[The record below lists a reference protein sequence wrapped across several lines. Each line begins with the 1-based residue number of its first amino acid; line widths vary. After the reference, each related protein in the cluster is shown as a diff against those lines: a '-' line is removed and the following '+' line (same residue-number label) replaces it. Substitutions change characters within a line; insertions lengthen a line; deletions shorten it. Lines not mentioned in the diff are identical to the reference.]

1 MLPNT
6 KTTRSRA
13 ETRAPHERHRDGSSA
28 SELAL
33 GLMAGRARGLIERGP
48 FPWIA
53 VAVAALVVLLL
64 RKQVSWLDT
73 FPAEA
78 TIPVADWINA
88 FMDWFIETFN
98 VVFHAISWLLAW
110 PMDGLSGLLHWMPW
124 PATMAVFVATAYA
137 ARGWKLALFTALALF
152 YMLIIGYWDE
162 SMATLALVSVSVP
175 LAIGIGIT
183 MGVLGFRYKWARRII
198 DPTLD
203 LMQTIPTF
211 AYLIPILLLFGFGP
225 VVGLIASAV
234 YASPP
239 LVRNVMLGLS
249 RVPSDVVESARM
261 SGSTDRQLLWW
272 VQFPSAMPTIMI
284 GVNQA
289 IMAALSMVII
299 AAVIGGAADIGW
311 EVLSTMRRAQFG
323 QSLMAGFVIALM
335 AMVMDRTSRGFA
347 ERQHD
352 PHAAS
357 GSLWQRYRT
366 LGISVAVVAGAIA
379 LGQFVAPLNIWPKTL
394 VFFPADPIN
403 NALDS
408 LIASYG
414 FVFDT
419 IKKWAL
425 FYFLLPI
432 RVGFEGVV
440 RPFSFGF
447 ELTLP
452 ISLGYAGFIAAL
464 AVAAT
469 RYFSW
474 RAAVGVVIIAT
485 MLYFGMT
492 GTPWSVFMMVVVTLA
507 WQVGGWKVGVGALV
521 AMAFMLLTG
530 VWEHTMLAVYLCGA
544 SVLVSFVL
552 GSAIG
557 IWASRNDKVSA
568 FIRPINDT
576 LQSMPLFVF
585 LIPVLMFFRVG
596 EFTAFLAIIAYA
608 IVPAIRYTEHGLR
621 NVRPDIVE
629 AAKALGC
636 TEGQLLRQV
645 KLPLALPE
653 IMLGLNQVVMF
664 GLAMLVIAA
673 LVGTK
678 GLGYLIYF
686 ALSRANVGDG
696 VIAGLSMA
704 LIAIIADRI
713 IQSWSNKK
721 KAELGLSEATA

>member
-1 MLPNT
+1 
-6 KTTRSRA
+6 
-13 ETRAPHERHRDGSSA
+13 
-28 SELAL
+28 
-33 GLMAGRARGLIERGP
+33 
-48 FPWIA
+48 
-53 VAVAALVVLLL
+53 VV
-64 RKQVSWLDT
+64 T
-73 FPAEA
+73 
-78 TIPVADWINA
+78 
-88 FMDWFIETFN
+88 
-98 VVFHAISWLLAW
+98 
-110 PMDGLSGLLHWMPW
+110 
-124 PATMAVFVATAYA
+124 
-137 ARGWKLALFTALALF
+137 
-152 YMLIIGYWDE
+152 GYWDE
-162 SMATLALVSVSVP
+162 SMRTLALVSVSVP
-175 LAIGIGIT
+175 LAIGIGG
-183 MGVLGFRYKWARRII
+183 MLGVLGFRYKSARRII
-198 DPTLD
+198 EPMLD

-225 VVGLIASAV
+225 VVGLIASAI

-239 LVRNVMLGLS
+239 LARNVMLGLS
-249 RVPSDVVESARM
+249 RVPGDVVESARM
-261 SGSTDRQLLWW
+261 SGSTNRQLLWW

-284 GVNQA
+284 GVNQT

-335 AMVMDRTSRGFA
+335 AMVMDRISRGFA
-347 ERQHD
+347 ERQRD

-366 LGISVAVVAGAIA
+366 LGISLVVIAGAIVLA
-379 LGQFVAPLNIWPKTL
+379 QFVSLLHIWPKNL
-394 VFFPADPIN
+394 VFFPAEPIN

-408 LIASYG
+408 LIANYG

-419 IKKWAL
+419 IKEWGL

-432 RVGFEGVV
+432 RMGFESVV

-447 ELTLP
+447 DLTLP

-464 AVAAT
+464 AVAAM

-474 RAAVGVVIIAT
+474 RAAVGVVIIGT
-485 MLYFGMT
+485 LLYFGMS
-492 GTPWSVFMMVVVTLA
+492 GTPWPVFMAIVVMLS
-507 WQVGGWKVGVGALV
+507 WQAGGRKVAAGSFL

-530 VWEHTMLAVYLCGA
+530 VWAQAMLAVYLCGA
-544 SVLVSFVL
+544 AVLVSFVL
-552 GSAIG
+552 GSLIG
-557 IWASRNDKVSA
+557 IWASHNDKVSA
-568 FIRPINDT
+568 FVRPVNDT

-596 EFTAFLAIIAYA
+596 DFTAFLAIIAYA

-636 TEGQLLRQV
+636 TEGQLLRHV
-645 KLPLALPE
+645 RLPLALPE

-686 ALSRANVGDG
+686 ALSRANVGEG
-696 VIAGLSMA
+696 VVAGLSMA
-704 LIAIIADRI
+704 RRPVPTDRSRPRRHLQLDRRLQRRCVRADTRPAP
-713 IQSWSNKK
+713 STSRCP
-721 KAELGLSEATA
+721 ESTSVSTLDRLRSRRLSL

>member
-1 MLPNT
+1 MSVIE
-6 KTTRSRA
+6 KGR
-13 ETRAPHERHRDGSSA
+13 GGA
-28 SELAL
+28 SPTELAL
-33 GLMAGRARGLIERGP
+33 GLMAGRARGRIERGLL
-48 FPWIA
+48 PWVA

-64 RKQVSWLDT
+64 RKQVSWLAA

-110 PMDGLSGLLHWMPW
+110 PMDGLSDLLHWMPW
-124 PATMAVFVATAYA
+124 PATMAVFVAMAYA
-137 ARGWKLALFTALALF
+137 ARGWKLALFTVLALF
-152 YMLIIGYWDE
+152 YMVLIGYWDE

-175 LAIGIGIT
+175 LAIGIGVT
-183 MGVLGFRYKWARRII
+183 LGVLGFRYKFARRII
-198 DPTLD
+198 EPTLD

-225 VVGLIASAV
+225 VVGLIASAI

-261 SGSTDRQLLWW
+261 SGSTNRQLLWW

-284 GVNQA
+284 GVNQT

-347 ERQHD
+347 ERRRA

-357 GSLWQRYRT
+357 GSLWQRHRT
-366 LGISVAVVAGAIA
+366 LGISFVVVAGAIVLA
-379 LGQFVAPLNIWPKTL
+379 QFVAPLHIWPKTL
-394 VFFPADPIN
+394 VFFPAEPIN

-408 LIASYG
+408 LIANYG

-419 IKKWAL
+419 IKEWGL

-432 RVGFEGVV
+432 RMGFEGVV

-447 ELTLP
+447 DLTLP
-452 ISLGYAGFIAAL
+452 VSLGYAGFIAAL

-474 RAAVGVVIIAT
+474 RAAVGVVIVGT
-485 MLYFGMT
+485 LLYFGMT
-492 GTPWSVFMMVVVTLA
+492 GTPWPVFMMVVVMLS
-507 WQVGGWKVGVGALV
+507 WQVGGRKVAAGSFV

-530 VWEHTMLAVYLCGA
+530 VWTQAMMAVYLCGA
-544 SVLVSFVL
+544 AVLVSFVL

-568 FIRPINDT
+568 FVRPINDT

-608 IVPAIRYTEHGLR
+608 IVPAVRYTEHGLR

-678 GLGYLIYF
+678 GLGYLIYH
-686 ALSRANVGDG
+686 ALSRANVGEG
-696 VIAGLSMA
+696 VVAGLSMA

-713 IQSWSNKK
+713 IQSWSNRKK
-721 KAELGLSEATA
+721 LELGLG